1 VWKRRVIEAFAILT
15 VGDGLIE
22 ILAPREH
29 SRLWV
34 VGPQSTRSIGMW
46 FVEKPDHMRVL
57 GAAQVVLGVWLALGS
72 TGIFEGVGLAQ
83 PRPRV
88 KWLQQAQR

>member
-1 VWKRRVIEAFAILT
+1 
-15 VGDGLIE
+15 
-22 ILAPREH
+22 
-29 SRLWV
+29 
-34 VGPQSTRSIGMW
+34 
-46 FVEKPDHMRVL
+46 MRVL